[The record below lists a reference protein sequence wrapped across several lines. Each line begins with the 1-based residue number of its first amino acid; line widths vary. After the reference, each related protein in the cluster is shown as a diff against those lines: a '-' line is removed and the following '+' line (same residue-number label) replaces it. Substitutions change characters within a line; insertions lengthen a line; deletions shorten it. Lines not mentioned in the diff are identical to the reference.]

1 MGFFGNIFSK
11 KEKEVYPALQ
21 NYSDVL
27 VDMHSH
33 FLYGIDD
40 GATDIDNSLEL
51 IKGMVDLGYRKLIT
65 TPHIM
70 GDTYRNTPAI
80 INDKLEKVREKLK
93 QNNIDITINAAAEY
107 YCDHDFFNK
116 IGNEE
121 LLTLGADKYLLFE
134 VSYLNAPDNFD
145 EVIFALQS
153 HGYKPV
159 LAHPERY
166 PFWFNNFDKFKEIKS
181 KGVYLQLNINSL
193 SGQYGPGTKKIAER
207 MINENM
213 ISFLGSDCH
222 HLGHLNLMKQT
233 INNPYLSKLL
243 SSGTLLNTKLF

>member
-1 MGFFGNIFSK
+1 
-11 KEKEVYPALQ
+11 
-21 NYSDVL
+21 
-27 VDMHSH
+27 
-33 FLYGIDD
+33 
-40 GATDIDNSLEL
+40 
-51 IKGMVDLGYRKLIT
+51 
-65 TPHIM
+65 M

-121 LLTLGADKYLLFE
+121 LLTLSADKYLLFE